1 MVNYLMIFGTMT
13 HAQKAARLLDSAGI
27 TALIQRA
34 PHKLTEKG
42 CSYAVKV
49 SENRMTAALSVLTA
63 AGMPPVRVFSVY
75 KDGSIGMAAFK

>member
-49 SENRMTAALSVLTA
+49 SE
-63 AGMPPVRVFSVY
+63 
-75 KDGSIGMAAFK
+75 KQDDGSPFSFNGSGNASC